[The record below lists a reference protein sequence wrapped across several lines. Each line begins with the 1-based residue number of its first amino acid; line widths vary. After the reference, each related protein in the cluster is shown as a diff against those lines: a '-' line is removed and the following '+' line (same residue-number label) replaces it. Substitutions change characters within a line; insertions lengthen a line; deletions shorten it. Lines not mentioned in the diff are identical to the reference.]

1 MPVVVGKPAAS
12 RKKVARYAAEPPE
25 APKGRLLIILPHLS
39 GIHWVLVMADPWLA
53 RRAQTAPAAL
63 TDAGTAA
70 ASIAAAST
78 GNVATSSA
86 PSSQPP
92 GLLRFPTDRLCP
104 RILVEEMLQDY
115 LIHIYPLIPVV
126 HRPTFRR
133 DILQGRDCR
142 DDVFLGF
149 ILALC
154 AIVVSLMPS
163 KFEAYLKSD
172 PPMPF
177 ASRAEMINRCH
188 DMIMAL
194 RGPTYFDQINFQKFA
209 IAYLLN
215 ISFFQL
221 GEQNRSRMMECEGMQ
236 LGRLLNLHKSS
247 EEDGLNF
254 IEVQLRRKGF
264 WLLYYGYVHSQL
276 QNLRKEKL
284 TFLDPVL
291 MQSVDLCALLPK
303 DVEDEFILE
312 DAILEANP
320 TDTFH
325 SKVFGAALGPWALA
339 GDTRRSELCQCQRA
353 SNKVGNVTYLHE
365 RLYELKYA
373 LDIIPSPLR
382 QWAQATNPPSN
393 RDGAA
398 SLAADLE
405 EHVVQIQFATM
416 RANLHVTHLWLQSI
430 IIDQLDAM
438 EGTDTSDN
446 RTRRLLWDQRE
457 EICRQLL
464 HVLHTIPE
472 SALEPNGLHL
482 AFKVRDV
489 AVGMLACPYGDEEL
503 ASRRAAE
510 YVRELTAILSRLDR
524 SERVN
529 TTNSQSWVD
538 TDRIKDFQASDIF
551 PFGDW

>member
-1 MPVVVGKPAAS
+1 V
-12 RKKVARYAAEPPE
+12 
-25 APKGRLLIILPHLS
+25 I
-39 GIHWVLVMADPWLA
+39 
-53 RRAQTAPAAL
+53 AL
-63 TDAGTAA
+63 TT
-70 ASIAAAST
+70 
-78 GNVATSSA
+78 
-86 PSSQPP
+86 
-92 GLLRFPTDRLCP
+92 
-104 RILVEEMLQDY
+104 
-115 LIHIYPLIPVV
+115 
-126 HRPTFRR
+126 
-133 DILQGRDCR
+133 
-142 DDVFLGF
+142 GF
-149 ILALC
+149 I
-154 AIVVSLMPS
+154 V
-163 KFEAYLKSD
+163 
-172 PPMPF
+172 
-177 ASRAEMINRCH
+177 
-188 DMIMAL
+188 
-194 RGPTYFDQINFQKFA
+194 
-209 IAYLLN
+209 
-215 ISFFQL
+215 
-221 GEQNRSRMMECEGMQ
+221 
-236 LGRLLNLHKSS
+236 
-247 EEDGLNF
+247 
-254 IEVQLRRKGF
+254 
-264 WLLYYGYVHSQL
+264 
-276 QNLRKEKL
+276 
-284 TFLDPVL
+284 
-291 MQSVDLCALLPK
+291 
-303 DVEDEFILE
+303 
-312 DAILEANP
+312 
-320 TDTFH
+320 H
-325 SKVFGAALGPWALA
+325 SKVFGAALGPWAPA

-398 SLAADLE
+398 PLAADLE